1 MPQALTIYHNPRCSK
16 SRQTLKLLEEHGH
29 QPAIINYLNEG
40 LTPGQITE
48 LAKGLGCTLHGL
60 LRRKEKA
67 YAEHGLSPEA
77 SDDEV
82 MAALVAS
89 PILLERPVVV
99 GALGARVGRPPE
111 SVLEILS

>member
-1 MPQALTIYHNPRCSK
+1 MALELSMYHNPRCSK

-29 QPAIINYLNEG
+29 KPTIIDYINEG
-40 LTPGQITE
+40 LTPGQIAE
-48 LAKGLGCTLHGL
+48 LAQSLGCTLHGL

-67 YAEHGLSPEA
+67 YAEHGLSPQA
-77 SDDEV
+77 SDADV
-82 MAALVAS
+82 VAALVAS

-99 GALGARVGRPPE
+99 SAQGARVGRPPE